1 MREGMGNP
9 GQSFPWPYG
18 YLHLKKNP
26 RQVSLPSYFCIP
38 FQITPSQKM
47 TEDLKDLN
55 LDGSSADK
63 LLHIG
68 KKENKDI
75 VKIYGLVYKSCN
87 KQN

>member
-1 MREGMGNP
+1 
-9 GQSFPWPYG
+9 
-18 YLHLKKNP
+18 
-26 RQVSLPSYFCIP
+26 
-38 FQITPSQKM
+38 M

-68 KKENKDI
+68 KKEKDI

>member
-1 MREGMGNP
+1 
-9 GQSFPWPYG
+9 
-18 YLHLKKNP
+18 
-26 RQVSLPSYFCIP
+26 
-38 FQITPSQKM
+38 M

-87 KQN
+87 KQNYFFFFCLNVFTTAHYSKFV